1 MRMQQEDADPL
12 ANIDAEDD
20 SAATKETLEAITRL
34 GDEVQL
40 ERFLS
45 YGKWGLTDDDI
56 VRLKKDDEMKQRVS
70 ITSSF

>member
-1 MRMQQEDADPL
+1 MRMQQQEADPL
-12 ANIDAEDD
+12 AKIDSEDD
-20 SAATKETLEAITRL
+20 SAATKQTLEGLTKLNYEI
-34 GDEVQL
+34 QL

-70 ITSSF
+70 SFI